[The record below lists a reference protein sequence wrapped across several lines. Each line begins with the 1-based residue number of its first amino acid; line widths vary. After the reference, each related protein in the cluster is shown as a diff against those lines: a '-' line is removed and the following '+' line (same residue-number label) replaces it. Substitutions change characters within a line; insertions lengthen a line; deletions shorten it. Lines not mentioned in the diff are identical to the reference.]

1 MKVLTE
7 RKDLLRPLLAL
18 VFSASLISG
27 CNGKE
32 PLPTASGADITA
44 SESENSIADIT
55 ASESE
60 NSVAE
65 AEPSETSA
73 SSVTTV
79 YDPQAVL
86 RYKELIAANE
96 DEDNIP
102 EDLVM
107 KRVTEYDGDVQTNLY
122 EDGRLIESS
131 TDSSNIYVVED
142 IKYEYSGD
150 DLIRIH
156 ETYGSK
162 DRDGYP
168 NEYDIEIER
177 GEDQEKRICTHCR
190 SGRLSF
196 TTTKTYK
203 DGLLYEETE
212 EYDDVRTNRTWTY
225 EYDGETLVRQTYL
238 GSKHDYVSDE
248 ERQFGWIAEYSYD
261 DKGRMIRL
269 KEEYSDDYSSGD
281 ACIETWEYDDAGVL
295 LHYEKTFEGRKSA
308 DEDYEDRDYEY
319 IIDNG
324 YTEISRGYVFD
335 DDGNKTGKIR
345 INTIEYDEH
354 GREILQSWMIEGEE
368 ETRSTRMTENTYDDQ
383 GRIIKQESVWDNGD
397 IFKVIEYEYKQ

>member
-32 PLPTASGADITA
+32 SLPAASGSDITASKSETSEADITA
-44 SESENSIADIT
+44 SESENS
-55 ASESE
+55 
-60 NSVAE
+60 
-65 AEPSETSA
+65 A
-73 SSVTTV
+73 SSVTTG

-86 RYKELIAANE
+86 KYKELIAANE

-107 KRVTEYDGDVQTNLY
+107 KRVTKDNGNVVTNLY

-131 TDSSNIYVVED
+131 TDSSNIYAVED

-168 NEYDIEIER
+168 NEYDTEIEH
-177 GEDQEKRICTHCR
+177 GEDQEKRIRTHCR
-190 SGRLSF
+190 SGRLCS
-196 TTTKTYK
+196 TKIKSYK

-212 EYDDVRTNRTWTY
+212 EYDDTKKLCRTY
-225 EYDGETLVRQTYL
+225 EYDGETLVRKTLQRYEYDGEKLETVY
-238 GSKHDYVSDE
+238 GCI
-248 ERQFGWIAEYSYD
+248 GEYSHD
-261 DKGRMIRL
+261 DKGRLIRS
-269 KEEYSDDYSSGD
+269 KNEESDMG

-295 LHYEKTFEGRKSA
+295 LHYEKTFEGRKSRD
-308 DEDYEDRDYEY
+308 DEVYEDMDYEY

-335 DDGNKTGKIR
+335 DDGNKTGEIKIV
-345 INTIEYDEH
+345 TTEYDEH
-354 GREILQSWMIEGEE
+354 GREIFRNAILEGENE
-368 ETRSTRMTENTYDDQ
+368 PLMTRVTENTYDDQ
-383 GRIIKQESVWDNGD
+383 GRIIKQESNQESMWGYGNWHR
-397 IFKVIEYEYKQ
+397 VIEYEYKQ

>member
-32 PLPTASGADITA
+32 PLPAASGADITA

-73 SSVTTV
+73 SSVTTG

-168 NEYDIEIER
+168 NEYDIEIEH

-196 TTTKTYK
+196 TTTKNYK

-238 GSKHDYVSDE
+238 GSEHDYVSDE

-354 GREILQSWMIEGEE
+354 GREILRSWMIEGEE

>member
-32 PLPTASGADITA
+32 PLPAASGADITA

-60 NSVAE
+60 DSVAK
-65 AEPSETSA
+65 AEPSEASA
-73 SSVTTV
+73 SSVTTG

-131 TDSSNIYVVED
+131 TDSSNIYAVED

-212 EYDDVRTNRTWTY
+212 EYHDVRTNRTWTY

-238 GSKHDYVSDE
+238 GSEHDYVSDE